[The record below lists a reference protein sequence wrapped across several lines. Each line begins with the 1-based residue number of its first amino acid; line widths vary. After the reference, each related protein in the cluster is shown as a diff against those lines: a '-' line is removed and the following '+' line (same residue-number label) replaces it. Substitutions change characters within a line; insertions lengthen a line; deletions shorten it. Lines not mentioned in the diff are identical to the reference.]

1 MPTLAWRKV
10 NLDTAFPSDPK
21 KIEQMNQHQLCIRVR
36 VDPQF
41 HRFALL
47 AKLNQAEALLADFST
62 SPVEIVQPMRDR
74 VVISLNAAPSSLRT
88 LRRMASVPKRT

>member
-1 MPTLAWRKV
+1 
-10 NLDTAFPSDPK
+10 
-21 KIEQMNQHQLCIRVR
+21 MNQHQLCIRVR

-47 AKLNQAEALLADFST
+47 AKLNQTQALLADFST

-74 VVISLNAAPSSLRT
+74 VVISP
-88 LRRMASVPKRT
+88 